1 MSLRRVLFTLV
12 AVPAV
17 AFAGFAA
24 YVGFL
29 GFDSGKPSVCRGD
42 VNHGSLT
49 GGRRP
54 PLWGD
59 NYRAYS
65 TAGYLAGRTFTH
77 SAIRAAILDAY
88 DELAKSKSEL
98 RFVYAEGGWPWG
110 GNFAPHKS
118 HANGTAFDF
127 HVPVRT
133 LEGKVAEL
141 PTSPFNK
148 LGYNVEFDR
157 EARAGLLKI
166 DFDAMALH
174 LLALD
179 KAAKAHKIGIRRV
192 IFALDLMPQLM
203 ASTHG
208 AELRGRINFSKSPS
222 WVRHDEHYHVD
233 FDVPCK

>member
-1 MSLRRVLFTLV
+1 MSFRRVIATVV
-12 AVPAV
+12 AVPAI

-24 YVGFL
+24 FVSVL
-29 GFDSGKPSVCRGD
+29 GIDNGRASVCRGA
-42 VNHGSLT
+42 VTGGSLE

-65 TAGYLAGRTFTH
+65 TTGYLVGRTFTH
-77 SAIRAAILDAY
+77 SAIRDVIVEAY
-88 DELAKSKSEL
+88 DEVAKSRPEL

-133 LEGKVAEL
+133 LDGKIAEL
-141 PTSPFNK
+141 PASPFNK
-148 LGYNVEFDR
+148 LGYGIDFDSQ
-157 EARAGLLKI
+157 ARAGLYKI
-166 DFDAMALH
+166 DFEAMGLH
-174 LLALD
+174 LLALE
-179 KAAKAHKIGIRRV
+179 KAARAHKIGIRRV
-192 IFALDLMPQLM
+192 IFALDLMPLLM
-203 ASTHG
+203 ASQHG
-208 AELRGRINFSKSPS
+208 AELGSRINFSKSPS

-233 FDVPCK
+233 FDIRCK

>member
-1 MSLRRVLFTLV
+1 MSIRRALITL
-12 AVPAV
+12 AAIPAV

-24 YVGFL
+24 FVGFQGL
-29 GFDSGKPSVCRGD
+29 DTGRPSVCHGD
-42 VNHGSLT
+42 INRGSLEN
-49 GGRRP
+49 GRRP

-65 TAGYLAGRTFTH
+65 TAGYLAGRTFAH
-77 SAIRAAILDAY
+77 SAIRHAIVDAY
-88 DELAKSKSEL
+88 DNLARSKPEL

-110 GNFAPHKS
+110 GSFAPHKS

-133 LEGKVAEL
+133 LEGQVTEL

-179 KAAKAHKIGIRRV
+179 QAAKAHKIGIRRV
-192 IFALDLMPQLM
+192 IFALDLLPKLLN
-203 ASTHG
+203 STHG
-208 AELRGRINFSKSPS
+208 AQVRDRINFSKSPS